1 MSKFTNFVRGE
12 LVDAIDADPATAVKI
27 AFDSPFQPPANPVGA
42 RARLILMDDARRPT
56 KFETIAFTGYTT
68 FDEMQTLIGV
78 ERGVDGTSAQ
88 SWAAGAVVGQDL
100 PAAILQILGASP
112 TDGHALKLGADGLFT
127 YGEITYADV
136 VGKAFRSGHVV
147 LKGRADVP
155 TVDTGKATLFLDS
168 ATNDLKVAFDDGSSQ
183 IVASPPP

>member
-12 LVDAIDADPATAVKI
+12 LVDAIDTDPATAVKV
-27 AFDSPFQPPANPVGA
+27 AFASPFQPPADPVGQ
-42 RARLILMDDARRPT
+42 RARLVLMDDARRPT
-56 KFETIAFTGYTT
+56 KFEVIAFTSYTT
-68 FDEMQTLIGV
+68 FDDVQTLIGV
-78 ERGVDGTSAQ
+78 ERGVDGTTAQ
-88 SWAAGAVVGQDL
+88 SWSAGAVVGQDL
-100 PAAILQILGASP
+100 PAAMLEILTAQP
-112 TDGHALKLGADGLFT
+112 TDDHALMLGADDLFT

-168 ATNDLKVAFDDGSSQ
+168 ATNDLKVAFDDGTSQ